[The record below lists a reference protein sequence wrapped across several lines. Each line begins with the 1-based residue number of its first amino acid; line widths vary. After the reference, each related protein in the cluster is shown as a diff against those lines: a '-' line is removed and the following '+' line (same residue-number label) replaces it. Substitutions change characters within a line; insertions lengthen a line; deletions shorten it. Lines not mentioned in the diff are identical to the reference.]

1 MTPVETAYRD
11 PAAEK
16 EYQNRLVMEELPQ
29 VYYIAR
35 RIHERLPQ
43 HVSFDDLVHAG
54 VLGLIEALRKYDASK
69 NVQFKSFAQF
79 RIRGAIL
86 DSLREL
92 DWGSRRLRRKAR
104 SIEQAIEKLATKLG
118 RQPDEEEI
126 AAELG
131 IQLAALHQLLGHL
144 DGLEL
149 KGQQATSGDDRSET
163 FDLIEAAP
171 APAENSPFHQCL
183 RGEMKKSLAQA
194 IASLSEK
201 EQQVISLYYRE
212 ELTMKEIAAVLDVVE
227 SRISQLHTAALAK
240 LRAALQEMAVE
251 GVAEFIS
258 DSRRE
263 A

>member
-11 PAAEK
+11 ATAEK

-43 HVSFDDLVHAG
+43 HVAFEDLVHAG

-104 SIEQAIEKLATKLG
+104 SIDQATERLAAKLG

-131 IQLAALHQLLGHL
+131 IQLTALHQLLSHL

-149 KGQQATSGDDRSET
+149 VGQQTPSGEDRSET
-163 FDLIEAAP
+163 FDLIESAAAP
-171 APAENSPFHQCL
+171 AAESPFHECL
-183 RGEMKKSLAQA
+183 RGEMKKALARA

-212 ELTMKEIAAVLDVVE
+212 ELTMKEIAAVLEVVE
-227 SRISQLHTAALAK
+227 SRVSQLHTAALAK
-240 LRAALQEMAVE
+240 LRAALQQMAVE

-258 DSRRE
+258 DSPRE

>member
-1 MTPVETAYRD
+1 MTPADAAYRD
-11 PAAEK
+11 TAAEK

-43 HVSFDDLVHAG
+43 HVQFEDLVHAG
-54 VLGLIEALRKYDASK
+54 VLGLIEALRKYDARK

-92 DWGSRRLRRKAR
+92 DWGPRRLRRKAR
-104 SIEQAIEKLATKLG
+104 GIDQAIEKLAAKLG

-126 AAELG
+126 AAEMG
-131 IQLAALHQLLGHL
+131 IELAALHELLGHL
-144 DGLEL
+144 DSLEL
-149 KGQQATSGDDRSET
+149 KSQQTVAGDDRSEI
-163 FDLIEAAP
+163 FDLIESAP
-171 APAENSPFHQCL
+171 APADNSPFHQCL
-183 RGEMKKSLAQA
+183 RSEMKRSLTDA
-194 IASLSEK
+194 IAVLSKK

-227 SRISQLHTAALAK
+227 SRVSQLHTAALSK
-240 LRAALQEMAVE
+240 LRTALEKQAVN
-251 GVAEFIS
+251 GVAPFVC
-258 DSRRE
+258 DSRQE

>member
-16 EYQNRLVMEELPQ
+16 EYQNRLVMEQLPQ

-54 VLGLIEALRKYDASK
+54 VLGLIEALRKYDARK

-104 SIEQAIEKLATKLG
+104 VIDQAIEKLAAKLG

-126 AAELG
+126 AAEMG
-131 IQLAALHQLLGHL
+131 IHLAALHQLLGHL

-149 KGQQATSGDDRSET
+149 KGQQSTSGEDRDET
-163 FDLIEAAP
+163 FDLIESAP
-171 APAENSPFHQCL
+171 APAEFNPFHQCL
-183 RGEMKKSLAQA
+183 RGEMKRALAQA
-194 IASLSEK
+194 ISTLSQK

-212 ELTMKEIAAVLDVVE
+212 ELTMKEIASVLNVVE

-240 LRAALQEMAVE
+240 LRAALQDKAVE
-251 GVAEFIS
+251 GVAEFMN
-258 DSRRE
+258 DSARQ

>member
-16 EYQNRLVMEELPQ
+16 EQQNRLVMEQLPQ

-43 HVSFDDLVHAG
+43 HISFDDLVHAG
-54 VLGLIEALRKYDASK
+54 VLGLIEALGKYDASK

-92 DWGSRRLRRKAR
+92 DWGSRRVRHKAR
-104 SIEQAIEKLATKLG
+104 VMEQAIEKLAAKLG

-144 DGLEL
+144 DGLDL
-149 KGQQATSGDDRSET
+149 KGQQASAGDDRSET
-163 FDLIEAAP
+163 FDLIESAP
-171 APAENSPFHQCL
+171 APAENNPFHQCL
-183 RGEMKKSLAQA
+183 RGEMKRTLALA
-194 IASLSEK
+194 ISSLSEK
-201 EQQVISLYYRE
+201 EQRVISLYYRE
-212 ELTMKEIAAVLDVVE
+212 ELTMKEIAAVLGVVE
-227 SRISQLHTAALAK
+227 SRVSQLHTAALAK
-240 LRAALQEMAVE
+240 LRAALQAKAVA

-258 DSRRE
+258 DSPHE

>member
-104 SIEQAIEKLATKLG
+104 GIDQAIEKLAAKLG

-126 AAELG
+126 AAEMG

-149 KGQQATSGDDRSET
+149 KGQQTMSGDGYNET
-163 FDLIEAAP
+163 FDVIEAAP
-171 APAENSPFHQCL
+171 APADGSPFYQCL
-183 RGEMKKSLAQA
+183 QGEMKKSLAQA
-194 IASLSEK
+194 IASLSQK

-227 SRISQLHTAALAK
+227 SRVSQLHTAALAK
-240 LRAALQEMAVE
+240 LRTALGEMAVA
-251 GVAEFIS
+251 GVAEFVS
-258 DSRRE
+258 DSPRGC
-263 A
+263 

>member
-1 MTPVETAYRD
+1 MTPADTAYRD
-11 PAAEK
+11 TAAEK

-43 HVSFDDLVHAG
+43 HVLFDDLVHAG
-54 VLGLIEALRKYDASK
+54 VLGLIEALRKYDARK

-104 SIEQAIEKLATKLG
+104 NIDQAIEKLAAKLG

-126 AAELG
+126 AAEMG
-131 IQLAALHQLLGHL
+131 IELAALHQLLGHL

-149 KGQQATSGDDRSET
+149 KGQQTVAGDDRSET
-163 FDLIEAAP
+163 FDLIESAP
-171 APAENSPFHQCL
+171 APAEDSPFHQCL
-183 RGEMKKSLAQA
+183 RGEMKRSLADA
-194 IASLSEK
+194 ISVLSAK

-227 SRISQLHTAALAK
+227 SRVSQLHTAALAK
-240 LRAALQEMAVE
+240 LRTALEKKAVD
-251 GVAEFIS
+251 GVAEFLCES
-258 DSRRE
+258 QPE

>member
-16 EYQNRLVMEELPQ
+16 EYQNRLVMEQLPQ

-43 HVSFDDLVHAG
+43 HVPFDDLVHAG
-54 VLGLIEALRKYDASK
+54 VLGLIEALRKYDARK

-86 DSLREL
+86 DSLREM
-92 DWGSRRLRRKAR
+92 DWGSRRLRHKAR
-104 SIEQAIEKLATKLG
+104 VMDQAIEKLAAKLG

-131 IQLAALHQLLGHL
+131 IHLAALHQLLGHL

-163 FDLIEAAP
+163 FDLIESAP
-171 APAENSPFHQCL
+171 APAEQSPFHQCL
-183 RGEMKKSLAQA
+183 RGEMKRALTQA
-194 IASLSEK
+194 IGSLSPK

-212 ELTMKEIAAVLDVVE
+212 ELTMKEIAVVLEVVE
-227 SRISQLHTAALAK
+227 SRVSQLHTAALAK
-240 LRAALQEMAVE
+240 LRSALQEKAVQ
-251 GVAEFIS
+251 GVAEFVS
-258 DSRRE
+258 DSPRD

>member
-43 HVSFDDLVHAG
+43 HVAFDDLVHAG
-54 VLGLIEALRKYDASK
+54 VLGLIEALHKYDASK

-104 SIEQAIEKLATKLG
+104 GIDQAIEKLAAKLG

-126 AAELG
+126 AAEMG

-149 KGQQATSGDDRSET
+149 KGQQSTSGDDRSET

-171 APAENSPFHQCL
+171 APAESNPFHQCL
-183 RGEMKKSLAQA
+183 RGEMKKALAQA
-194 IASLSEK
+194 IASLTEK

-212 ELTMKEIAAVLDVVE
+212 ELTMKEIAVVLDVVE

-240 LRAALQEMAVE
+240 LRTALQEMAVG
-251 GVAEFIS
+251 GVAEFLGS
-258 DSRRE
+258 SRRE

>member
-16 EYQNRLVMEELPQ
+16 EYQNRLVMEQLPQ

-43 HVSFDDLVHAG
+43 HVSLDDLVHAG
-54 VLGLIEALRKYDASK
+54 VLGLIEALRKYDAGK

-92 DWGSRRLRRKAR
+92 DWGSRRVRRKAR
-104 SIEQAIEKLATKLG
+104 AMDQAIERLAAKLG
-118 RQPDEEEI
+118 RAPDEEEI

-131 IQLAALHQLLGHL
+131 IELAALHQLLGHL
-144 DGLEL
+144 DGLEV
-149 KGQQATSGDDRSET
+149 KGQQASSGEDRGET
-163 FDLIEAAP
+163 FDLIESAP
-171 APAENSPFHQCL
+171 APAENNPFHQCL
-183 RGEMKKSLAQA
+183 RGEMKRSLAQA
-194 IASLSEK
+194 IASLSQK

-212 ELTMKEIAAVLDVVE
+212 ELTMKEIAAVLGVVE
-227 SRISQLHTAALAK
+227 SRVSQLHTAALAK
-240 LRAALQEMAVE
+240 LRVVLQKKAVD

-258 DSRRE
+258 DSGRE

>member
-1 MTPVETAYRD
+1 MTPADTAYRD
-11 PAAEK
+11 TTAEK

-43 HVSFDDLVHAG
+43 HVLFDDLVHAG
-54 VLGLIEALRKYDASK
+54 VLGLIEALRKYDARK

-104 SIEQAIEKLATKLG
+104 NIDQAVEKLAAKLG

-131 IQLAALHQLLGHL
+131 IELTALHQLLGHL

-149 KGQQATSGDDRSET
+149 KGQQATSGEDRSET
-163 FDLIEAAP
+163 FDLIESAP
-171 APAENSPFHQCL
+171 APAEESPFHQCL
-183 RGEMKKSLAQA
+183 RGEMKKSLADA
-194 IASLSEK
+194 ITALSKK

-227 SRISQLHTAALAK
+227 SRVSQLHTAALAK
-240 LRAALQEMAVE
+240 LRAALEEKAVE
-251 GVAEFIS
+251 GVSEFIC
-258 DSRRE
+258 DSPRE

>member
-11 PAAEK
+11 PSAEE
-16 EYQNRLVMEELPQ
+16 EYQNRIVMEQLPQ

-43 HVSFDDLVHAG
+43 HVPFDDLVHAG
-54 VLGLIEALRKYDASK
+54 VLGLIEALRKYDARK

-86 DSLREL
+86 DSLREM
-92 DWGSRRLRRKAR
+92 DWGSRRVRRKAR
-104 SIEQAIEKLATKLG
+104 AMDQAIEKLAAKLG

-131 IQLAALHQLLGHL
+131 IHLAALHQLLGHL

-149 KGQQATSGDDRSET
+149 KGQQTTSGEDRDES
-163 FDLIEAAP
+163 FDLIESAP
-171 APAENSPFHQCL
+171 APVEFNPFHQCL
-183 RGEMKKSLAQA
+183 RAEMKRALAQA
-194 IASLSEK
+194 ISTLSQK
-201 EQQVISLYYRE
+201 EQLVISLYYRE
-212 ELTMKEIAAVLDVVE
+212 ELTMKEISAVLDVVE
-227 SRISQLHTAALAK
+227 SRVSQLHTAALAK
-240 LRAALQEMAVE
+240 LRAALHDKAVD
-251 GVAEFIS
+251 GVAVFMS
-258 DSRRE
+258 KSPRE